1 MATVSL
7 KGYKVDKVEFVAMLE
22 NGAKIQLGNKY
33 QYNVQY
39 AQNNMCRGQFDIEVF
54 DRDDPEKFKVHVV
67 ASGIFAFP
75 EGEKKERI
83 HAESFKSLFPYVK
96 AFVTTLT
103 ANCGIPP
110 IMIPDIDIDNQEIY
124 RIDNNNL
131 Q

>member
-7 KGYKVDKVEFVAMLE
+7 KGYKVDKTEFVALLE
-22 NGAKIQLGNKY
+22 NGTQVKLAHKY

-39 AQNNMCRGQFDIEVF
+39 GQNNMCKGEFDIEVF
-54 DRDDPEKFKVHVV
+54 DSNNPDKFKVHVV
-67 ASGIFAFP
+67 MSGIFSFV
-75 EGEKKERI
+75 EGTKKELI
-83 HAESFKSLFPYVK
+83 HTDTFKSLFPYIK

-124 RIDNNNL
+124 RIDNKNL

>member
-7 KGYKVDKVEFVAMLE
+7 KGYKVDKINFVALLE
-22 NGAKIQLGNKY
+22 NGTQVKLANKY
-33 QYNVQY
+33 SYNVQY
-39 AQNNMCRGQFDIEVF
+39 AKNNMCKGEFDIEVY
-54 DRDDPEKFKVHVV
+54 DSNNPDKFKVAVV
-67 ASGIFAFP
+67 MSGIFSFND
-75 EGEKKERI
+75 GETKERI
-83 HAESFKSLFPYVK
+83 HANTFKALFPYVK
-96 AFVTTLT
+96 AFITTIT

>member
-1 MATVSL
+1 MAVVSL
-7 KGYKVDKVEFVAMLE
+7 KGYKVDKMDFVALLD
-22 NGAKIQLGNKY
+22 NGTQVKLAHKY

-39 AQNNMCRGQFDIEVF
+39 GKNNMCKGEFDIEVF
-54 DRDDPEKFKVHVV
+54 DSNNPDKFKVHVV
-67 ASGIFAFP
+67 MSGIFSFK
-75 EGEKKERI
+75 EGEKKEQI
-83 HAESFKSLFPYVK
+83 HTNTFKTLFPYLK

-124 RIDNNNL
+124 RIDNNP

>member
-1 MATVSL
+1 MATVTL
-7 KGYKVDKVEFVAMLE
+7 KGYKVDKVNFIATLE
-22 NGAKIQLGNKY
+22 NGTQVKLANKY

-39 AQNNMCRGQFDIEVF
+39 AKNNMCKGEFDIEVY
-54 DRDDPEKFKVHVV
+54 DSNNPDKFNVHVV
-67 ASGIFAFP
+67 LSGIFSFKD
-75 EGEKKERI
+75 GEKKERI
-83 HAESFKSLFPYVK
+83 HTDTFKSLFPYVR

-124 RIDNNNL
+124 RIDNNV